1 MQIIR
6 GTTPTIIINVKD
18 DIDFSQ
24 IMSTWIFISQRGKV
38 RVDKTIRDITVN
50 PLERRIKL
58 PLSQEDTLNLKE
70 GDAIIQ
76 VRILMSDGTA
86 LSSLEKEIEVLPTG
100 KEGEIEPE
108 QFTPEQWT
116 VGPEPTI
123 ERIKLNLIPIGN
135 MPICHASQF
144 DKKRQIEIE
153 IYNGA
158 QPYFLSDEEL
168 ELIIKKPDGN
178 LVSMDIPYEV
188 GSNSIIFETTEQTC
202 AVAGKCLCELRV
214 TKGESKLGSL
224 NFYLQVE
231 GAPDEGGIT
240 SQSEINNLNR
250 QIDDY
255 LDETLPE
262 VLDDDVPPIVERII
276 DETLAPVAKSG
287 NYNDLENKPSI
298 PAAQV
303 NSDWNAKSG
312 VSQIL
317 NKPTIPTKTSQ
328 LQNDSGFTTIDD
340 SEASAS
346 KVYSSNKV
354 ENIANTKAN
363 SSDVEYRKN
372 TYTKINP
379 TNTWTSGYYWGK
391 TAYENSSYA
400 YSSFL
405 NVSAG
410 DIVTIS
416 ENAQFRFVEVY
427 NSNGDIIDSIS
438 SFVTTYTVPNGATS
452 MVLTV
457 SSSNLE
463 RKYPIIDK
471 FSIVTCFKRN
481 KGYSNFYLVFPS
493 VSSGDLMTLVDHID
507 NKKNCEYFFTGKFS
521 SFTSLEIGHGKTSGA
536 YCVIDNT
543 NITVYVSGTQVQ
555 QFAHGLTLTDF
566 ITVSIKCG
574 DIANARGS
582 ITIQTN
588 GGYYR
593 KDDNFIFTGCKDTIY
608 FIPLQS
614 MTDCEFAYT
623 IMDSRKD
630 IFVFG
635 DSYISLADSKKWVKY
650 AIEDNDNNMLLCGYS
665 GAKSTDEII
674 PFRKLNEQRNPLFVC
689 WLLGMNDADNGSINA
704 DWKACVDEV
713 IEYCNSHDIV
723 PILATIPNTPNI
735 DHTYKNAYVK
745 ASGCRYIDFAKAVNA
760 ENVGATWYSGMLGS
774 DNVHPTE
781 EGAKAL
787 WLRAIL
793 DCPELIN

>member
-1 MQIIR
+1 M
-6 GTTPTIIINVKD
+6 N
-18 DIDFSQ
+18 
-24 IMSTWIFISQRGKV
+24 
-38 RVDKTIRDITVN
+38 
-50 PLERRIKL
+50 
-58 PLSQEDTLNLKE
+58 
-70 GDAIIQ
+70 
-76 VRILMSDGTA
+76 
-86 LSSLEKEIEVLPTG
+86 
-100 KEGEIEPE
+100 
-108 QFTPEQWT
+108 
-116 VGPEPTI
+116 I
-123 ERIKLNLIPIGN
+123 ERIKLNLIPTGS
-135 MPICHASQF
+135 MPVLHASQYDEGRLF
-144 DKKRQIEIE
+144 RAE
-153 IYNGA
+153 IYEGVK
-158 QPYFLSDEEL
+158 PYIFDGT
-168 ELIIKKPDGN
+168 ELISLVVRKPDSN
-178 LVSMDIPYEV
+178 LVTMDIANVYSGKRYIDFV
-188 GSNSIIFETTEQTC
+188 STEQMC
-202 AVAGKCLCELRV
+202 AVAGQSY
-214 TKGESKLGSL
+214 GEITLEKNGVRIGSL

-231 GAPDEGGIT
+231 GAPDEGDIT
-240 SQSEINNLNR
+240 SQSEINNLKR
-250 QIDDY
+250 QIT
-255 LDETLPE
+255 DEVDRILP
-262 VLDDDVPPIVERII
+262 
-276 DETLAPVAKSG
+276 
-287 NYNDLENKPSI
+287 NM
-298 PAAQV
+298 
-303 NSDWNAKSG
+303 
-312 VSQIL
+312 
-317 NKPTIPTKTSQ
+317 
-328 LQNDSGFTTIDD
+328 
-340 SEASAS
+340 
-346 KVYSSNKV
+346 V
-354 ENIANTKAN
+354 ENIAPAIVEEVAPDVVREVAPAVIEDVAPPILERLAPSAVAEVAPAVVAELVPLAVAEVAPSVVREVAPAIVEELVPIAVGDNYYNKTQTKALLDTKAN
-363 SSDVEYRKN
+363 ASDVEYRKN
-372 TYTKINP
+372 TYTKTNP
-379 TNTWTSGYYWGK
+379 TNAWTSGYYWGK

-405 NVSAG
+405 DISAG

-427 NSNGDIIDSIS
+427 NSNGDIIDSVS
-438 SFVTTYTVPNGATS
+438 SFVTTYTVPNGAVS

-457 SSSNLE
+457 SSSNLA

-521 SFTSLEIGHGKTSGA
+521 SFTSLEIGHGKTSGI

-543 NITVYVSGTQVQ
+543 NITVYGGNSQVQ

-582 ITIQTN
+582 VTIQTN

-689 WLLGMNDADNGSINA
+689 WLLGMNDADNGTINA

-745 ASGCRYIDFAKAVNA
+745 ESGCRYIDFAKAVNA
-760 ENVGATWYSGMLGS
+760 ESAGSSWYSGMLGS

-793 DCPELIN
+793 DCPELIL